1 MRTFMIYLTG
11 ILFLTGFNAYGQQGM
26 SKRGR
31 MHHMSGQGMMQG
43 RTGGMQMQGER
54 TSMCPM
60 HKQMMH
66 RHMPM
71 KKYMM
76 ITQCLPNMAEQ
87 LSLNDDQVEK
97 IVNMQIAYQK
107 EKLDSKAQLMK
118 RRLKMKN
125 LLDQNADADELKE
138 IMEECSKIKIDMKLA
153 AYKAANK
160 MLNVLTDQQKEN
172 LEEMMSQCMNS
183 NCMMRNQMFNQ

>member
-1 MRTFMIYLTG
+1 MIYLTG

-26 SKRGR
+26 SKRGG
-31 MHHMSGQGMMQG
+31 MHHMRGQGMMQG
-43 RTGGMQMQGER
+43 SKGGMQMQRER

-87 LSLNDDQVEK
+87 LNLNDDQLEK
-97 IVNMQIAYQK
+97 LMNMQIAYQK

-118 RRLKMKN
+118 HKLKMKKS
-125 LLDQNADADELKE
+125 LDQDADAEELRK
-138 IMEECSKIKIDMKLA
+138 IMEKCSKIKIDMKLA

-160 MLNVLTDQQKEN
+160 MLNVLTNQQKEN
-172 LEEMMSQCMNS
+172 LKEMMSQCMNS